1 MWTIIVIVLVIYA
14 IVVWGLNVRLPHPG
28 LQAGVDVLKAANLDA
43 RQVREMAA
51 QYIRH
56 ADAKNTVA
64 AGDDPHHRRLV
75 KLTNRY
81 VAVNGVP
88 LNFRVYKTADVNAFA
103 TADGSVRVFS
113 GLMDML
119 DDDEVMAIIGHEMGH
134 IRNSDS
140 ESAMRKAFITSAIR
154 NVVSS
159 VGGAVGSLSASQLGS
174 LGEKYATSQFSQK
187 QEYAADDF
195 SFGFLVRNG
204 YNVYAMAT
212 ALEKMDAMSRKG
224 GREADSVAALFSTHP
239 DAAGRALRMR
249 RRAEAHTLQ
258 LPAAT
263 TL

>member
-1 MWTIIVIVLVIYA
+1 MWVIIIIVLVIYA
-14 IVVWGLNVRLPHPG
+14 IVAWGINVKLPHPG
-28 LQAGVDVLKAANLDA
+28 LQAGVDVLKAANLNDK
-43 RQVREMAA
+43 QVREMAR
-51 QYIRH
+51 QYILH
-56 ADAKNTVA
+56 TDARNSVA
-64 AGDDPHHRRLV
+64 AGDDPHHQRLM
-75 KLTNRY
+75 KLTGRY

-88 LNFRVYKTADVNAFA
+88 LNFKVYKTTDVNAFA

-119 DDDEVMAIIGHEMGH
+119 DDDELMAIVGHEMGH

-140 ESAMRKAFITSAIR
+140 ESAMRKAYITSAIR

-174 LGEKYATSQFSQK
+174 LGEKYASSQFSQK

-204 YNVYAMAT
+204 YNIFAMAT
-212 ALEKMDAMSRKG
+212 ALEKIDNVSRKG
-224 GREADSVAALFSTHP
+224 GSDADAVAALFSTHP
-239 DAAGRALRMR
+239 DPAGRALRMR
-249 RRAEAHTLQ
+249 RRAEAHTAQ

-263 TL
+263 TV